1 MVTTLV
7 VISNI
12 YNLNQMEK
20 IHNKDDTFFFTEFD
34 KDKNW
39 DDKKWS
45 VSLIFRRNFVT
56 KRFELLIRL
65 NDINSW
71 SHFNYILKI
80 NDKLTINFNNL
91 NLDNKIYHVPESE
104 IDLIWSKLHKID
116 FVTKFVHGNSIFTET
131 NISFDHVSKTENI
144 EINPNLG
151 IAKLAIPYEYVFNI
165 TQKGIKRE
173 KNSVVFNFQVD
184 RSFKQ
189 MNNWGAISADLE
201 IFPTN
206 QKYYDKKI
214 FYTFPAIENAK
225 LIFIDTKSTKKDE
238 IPIKFQNIYPTEELY
253 FTPGKYLLNKMLKT
267 TPETDFFKGNF
278 FNVSAQSLERISNE
292 PLHIICEFSV
302 LDTIYR
308 IKFLSNKLEPIDH
321 IKHQLRV
328 QELDGLNWNPEELHM
343 IQNMTWLELINT
355 KFRNIDD
362 FINFV
367 MSKKD
372 DEDEDLNDLKED
384 E

>member
-1 MVTTLV
+1 
-7 VISNI
+7 
-12 YNLNQMEK
+12 MEK

-104 IDLIWSKLHKID
+104 IDLNWSKLHKID
-116 FVTKFVHGNSIFTET
+116 FITKFVHGNSIFTET

-165 TQKGIKRE
+165 TQKGITRE

-189 MNNWGAISADLE
+189 MNNWGVISADLE